1 MRNTAALFEPA
12 GLNGL
17 ARNQSSASHDAR
29 ATDNGPAVISNKGA
43 GLAVDVPLKRAA
55 ESEFPESA
63 ASMLAIRLLDVAVAA
78 LALILLAPVLL
89 VVAAVIRG
97 SGTGP
102 VLFRQQRIGQ
112 NGLQFTCLKFRT
124 MRVGADHYLDE
135 LLSKCPSARLEWEQD
150 QKLRNDPRV
159 TEFGSFLRRSSID
172 ELPQLFNV
180 IAGDMSIVGPRPI
193 VAEEALRYGRY
204 IRYYQATKPG
214 ITGLWQISGRNDTTY
229 RRRIACDIRYLRSR
243 SVKTNLKIM
252 FRTVPVVLKSHGAY

>member
-1 MRNTAALFEPA
+1 MQNTAALFEPA

-17 ARNQSSASHDAR
+17 ARNQAPAGHDAR
-29 ATDNGPAVISNKGA
+29 AADHGLTVVSNNGA
-43 GLAVDVPLKRAA
+43 GVAVDLPRKRL
-55 ESEFPESA
+55 SETEISESA
-63 ASMLAIRLLDVAVAA
+63 PSLLAIRLLDVAVAA
-78 LALILLAPVLL
+78 LALVLLAPLLL

-97 SGTGP
+97 STTGP
-102 VLFRQQRIGQ
+102 VLFRQQRIGK
-112 NGLQFTCLKFRT
+112 NGIQFTCLKFRT
-124 MRVGADHYLDE
+124 MRVDADHYLDE
-135 LLSKCPSARLEWEQD
+135 LLSRCPSSRLEWEQD

-159 TEFGSFLRRSSID
+159 TQFGSFLRRSSID

-204 IRYYQATKPG
+204 IRYYQATRPG

-243 SVKTNLKIM
+243 SVETNLKIM
-252 FRTVPVVLKSHGAY
+252 LRTIPVVLKSHGAY

>member
-1 MRNTAALFEPA
+1 MRNTAALFESA
-12 GLNGL
+12 GLDGL
-17 ARNQSSASHDAR
+17 TRSQAPAIRELRDADHGLTVVPPNE
-29 ATDNGPAVISNKGA
+29 AGPIA
-43 GLAVDVPLKRAA
+43 DRPLKQAA
-55 ESEFPESA
+55 GSAMPEST
-63 ASMLAIRLLDVAVAA
+63 ASMRAIRLLDLLVAA

-112 NGLQFTCLKFRT
+112 NGTPFTCLKFRT
-124 MRVGADHYLDE
+124 MRVDADDYLSD
-135 LLSKCPSARLEWEQD
+135 LLSNCPSSRLEWEQD

-193 VAEEALRYGRY
+193 VAAEAARYGRY
-204 IRYYQATKPG
+204 IRYYHATRPG

-243 SVKTNLKIM
+243 SVETNLKIM
-252 FRTVPVVLKSHGAY
+252 MRTIPVVLRSHGAY

>member
-1 MRNTAALFEPA
+1 
-12 GLNGL
+12 
-17 ARNQSSASHDAR
+17 
-29 ATDNGPAVISNKGA
+29 
-43 GLAVDVPLKRAA
+43 
-55 ESEFPESA
+55 
-63 ASMLAIRLLDVAVAA
+63 MLAIRLLDVAVAA
-78 LALILLAPVLL
+78 LALVLLAPLL
-89 VVAAVIRG
+89 LIIAAIIRA

-112 NGLQFTCLKFRT
+112 NGIQFTCLKFRT
-124 MRVGADHYLDE
+124 MRVDADNYLNE
-135 LLSKCPSARLEWEQD
+135 LLSSCPSSRQEWEQD

-159 TEFGSFLRRSSID
+159 TPFGSFLRRTSID

-204 IRYYQATKPG
+204 IRYYQATRPG

-243 SVKTNLKIM
+243 SVETNLKIM
-252 FRTVPVVLKSHGAY
+252 LRTIPVVLKSHGAY